1 MRPPKK
7 YIVVE
12 TRPDGGIEVYPMK
25 AWCRDHL
32 EEAPPM
38 NPNET
43 NSQQLRGGFKR
54 LGWQIDETDTQVR
67 LYRPGV
73 SVDQALV
80 DETLGNDDSA
90 SWGDDYSAETRETVF
105 ELEYQLRDFL
115 AHNLDAIGVNG
126 KRLRLYVDSIGRDG
140 IEYPTSVGPIDI
152 LATDSDGAFVVLELK
167 RARVPDQAIGQIA
180 RYMGWLKK
188 TIGRDRQVYG
198 VIVAKTIGDNLRYA
212 VAAVPNVS
220 LFEYKVSF
228 ALNAIPEAPDPS
240 VDS

>member
-25 AWCRDHL
+25 AWCRDHF

-43 NSQQLRGGFKR
+43 NSQQLRAGFKR
-54 LGWQIDETDTQVR
+54 LGWQIDETDAQVR

-90 SWGDDYSAETRETVF
+90 SWGDGYLAETRETVF

-126 KRLRLYVDSIGRDG
+126 KRLRLYVDSTGRDG

-152 LATDSDGAFVVLELK
+152 LAIDSDGAFVVFELK

-188 TIGRDRQVYG
+188 TIGRDRQVCG
-198 VIVAKTIGDNLRYA
+198 VIVAKTISDNLRFA

-228 ALNAIPEAPDPS
+228 ALNGIPEAPDPS